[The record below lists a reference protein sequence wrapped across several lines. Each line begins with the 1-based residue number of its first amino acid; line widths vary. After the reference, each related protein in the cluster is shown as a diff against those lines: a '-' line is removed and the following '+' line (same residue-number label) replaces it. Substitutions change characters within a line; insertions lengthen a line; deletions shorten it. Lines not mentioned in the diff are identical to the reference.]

1 MNRGQ
6 IFLIKKVLLRI
17 CAIFVTVL
25 SCLFVFVF
33 WGPMGSAV
41 VEPLLR
47 KYGGNSVPTLNV
59 GNVGGT
65 LASGI
70 VLNNVRLAS
79 GDLTLLRANHIMIRP
94 SWVQLLRGTLWL
106 SDLEI
111 GGVHAEV
118 ENLQTL
124 AAHYGTKKSSES
136 DGLRPLRVI
145 LKDIT
150 FATPLYSVNID
161 EGLLTQDGSVQL
173 SADLGGMRVLAEGVL
188 SFAPLEALSFD
199 IAVGSGRAAFSG
211 SLSAPFDVK
220 GELHSLKLGELL
232 SAFAPSSAL
241 PSIQTRGTVGARFN
255 VKGAGVGLGAW
266 GSVTLNGGEIEGIPV
281 EASIPWR
288 YKGGDFVIS
297 QAKIESLSADI
308 ELKVSADL
316 RPDPIT
322 DRLFVRGGV
331 RNIDM
336 KTLERAFSPGIKLEG
351 NGGMLDFWASADQ
364 KGDAAGKAF
373 VRLPQIKVNGKR
385 IAGDL
390 RVNIF
395 LDPRQGVTVDG
406 GGEIFGARLR
416 AEGARS
422 AMTFTVEGLDSALLG
437 AAFPALGAL
446 NPAGIVDLTVRT
458 DEHFSVVG
466 QASSPRL
473 ALNGVRLD
481 ALLASA
487 HYERNK
493 HKVVLEGLKA
503 RIGNAPLDLSGF
515 VDLRSASLQFDGSL
529 RGLNPKSIPMLNN
542 QVQGLCDVS
551 LGIHGTTRSPQVT
564 VAISGNENT
573 VADISIKRLRLT
585 GVFADDRVTLPETVL
600 LVPGGSLSFRGEIDL
615 PRGGEARLNLSGA
628 LSNFDLKTFSKPW
641 DTPVSGRLEGTL
653 RVAGPISGASL
664 SAVVKSDKISVA
676 STDIRALHLDFSGT
690 TQNVTVRRASA
701 KINGGTLEGTGNMTF
716 NRHDKIDIAL
726 KAQGIDIRSLLTQFG
741 VDGVV
746 GGYLDGSLLLQGTPL
761 RPELTL
767 KVTSPLTIRETLV
780 DRLTVTVV
788 SPLKG
793 KLEMNASGKL
803 GELTVKLKGR
813 LQRDKDEEKEKDE
826 KKEKTAAKGKPGAKE
841 GAKGGWSY
849 VIDSESMDLDK
860 LLTAK
865 MPSMSGRAQGSVK
878 AKVSGRLNGRRSAD
892 KSAQPIDI
900 LLTLPTF
907 STGGVKV
914 QNVSLPIRVLGDK
927 ATVRN
932 GTGSLFG
939 GEIRLGIDVS
949 MPDHQWRGTANIVNL
964 NLEKAAQPFLKE
976 GAVAGSADINI
987 NLKGDY
993 GTLMMIFAN
1002 GDFHTSNGY
1011 IHKFSALDRITKDG
1025 RVSFQR
1031 VRGSFFWNGRDLW
1044 LNPGTQATAM
1054 PGDPLYRYF
1063 AVNGALGIPGEGL
1076 ALNCQGRFDV
1086 NILNQILGA
1095 LKGVFQLMTGTL
1107 TGSGQ
1112 LMRQTVARMVGITER
1127 DFQEVSFQLKGSW
1140 KELQL
1145 LNLRIDKSLEG
1156 VLPLNN
1162 LNKLDERKDQERKFQ
1177 LNLRFPT
1184 GSGGAADSQD
1194 AQDQF
1199 KKQLLDNLLNQVN

>member
-25 SCLFVFVF
+25 LCLFVFVF
-33 WGPMGSAV
+33 FGPMGSVV

-47 KYGGNSVPTLNV
+47 KYGENSVPTLSV

-65 LASGI
+65 LTSGI
-70 VLNNVRLAS
+70 ILNNVQLTS
-79 GDLTLLRANHIMIRP
+79 GDVTLLRASHIMIRP

-124 AAHYGTKKSSES
+124 AAHYGTKKGSES

-150 FATPLYSVNID
+150 FDTPLYSVNID

-199 IAVGSGRAAFSG
+199 IAVGSGHAAFSG

-232 SAFAPSSAL
+232 SVFASSPAL
-241 PSIQTRGTVGARFN
+241 SSIQTRGTIGARFN

-266 GSVTLNGGEIEGIPV
+266 GTVTLNGGEIEGIPV

-316 RPDPIT
+316 RPAPIT
-322 DRLFVRGGV
+322 DRLFVRGAV
-331 RNIDM
+331 RNIDL

-351 NGGMLDFWASADQ
+351 IGGMLDFWASADQ
-364 KGDAAGKAF
+364 KGGSAGKAF

-385 IAGDL
+385 IVGNL
-390 RVNIF
+390 RANIF
-395 LDPRQGVTVDG
+395 LDPKQGVTVDG
-406 GGEIFGARLR
+406 GGEIFGAKLR

-422 AMTFTVEGLDSALLG
+422 AMIFTVEGLDSGLLG
-437 AAFPALGAL
+437 ATFPALAAL
-446 NPAGIVDLTVRT
+446 TPAGRVDLTVRT
-458 DEHFSVVG
+458 DEHFSVAG
-466 QASSPRL
+466 QVSSARL
-473 ALNGVRLD
+473 TLNGVRLD
-481 ALLASA
+481 GLSLSA
-487 HYERNK
+487 HYERSK

-503 RIGNAPLDLSGF
+503 QIGNAPLDLSGF
-515 VDLRSASLQFDGSL
+515 VDLGTSSLQFDGSL
-529 RGLNPKSIPMLNN
+529 RGLNPKSIPILNN

-551 LGIHGTTRSPQVT
+551 LGIHGTTRSPQVS

-573 VADISIKRLRLT
+573 VADIPIKRLRLT

-641 DTPVSGRLEGTL
+641 DTPVTGRLEGTL
-653 RVAGPISGASL
+653 RVAGPISNASL

-701 KINGGTLEGTGNMTF
+701 KINGGTLEGTGNMAF

-741 VDGVV
+741 IDGVV

-788 SPLKG
+788 SPVKG

-803 GELTVKLKGR
+803 GDLTVKLKGR
-813 LQRDKDEEKEKDE
+813 LEREKDEAKEKDE
-826 KKEKTAAKGKPGAKE
+826 KKEKKMAKGKTGGKE
-841 GAKGGWSY
+841 GAKTGWTY

-865 MPSMSGRAQGSVK
+865 MPSMSGRAQGSIK
-878 AKVSGRLNGRRSAD
+878 AKVSGRLNGRRSTD
-892 KSAQPIDI
+892 KSPQPIDI
-900 LLTLPTF
+900 LVTLPTF
-907 STGGVKV
+907 STAGVKV

-927 ATVRN
+927 ATVLN
-932 GTGSLFG
+932 GTGSVFG
-939 GEIRLGIDVS
+939 GEIRLGINVS

-976 GAVAGSADINI
+976 GSVVGSADINL

-993 GTLMMIFAN
+993 GTLMMVFAN

-1011 IHKFSALDRITKDG
+1011 IHKFSVLDRITKDG

-1112 LMRQTVARMVGITER
+1112 LMRQAVAKMVGITER

-1145 LNLRIDKSLEG
+1145 LNLKIDKSLEG